1 MSSETCRAVCRN
13 IIKLYIIT
21 SCWTDIDI
29 DSCSLTDLPFCF
41 CSKMFVNPETGEFF
55 QYGDRVRLKELC
67 ETLKMIA
74 LHGGDYLY
82 NGTLAK
88 TFVSDIQ
95 QMGGIITEED
105 MANYRYMVTN

>member
-1 MSSETCRAVCRN
+1 V
-13 IIKLYIIT
+13 
-21 SCWTDIDI
+21 
-29 DSCSLTDLPFCF
+29 
-41 CSKMFVNPETGEFF
+41 FVNPETGEFF
-55 QYGDRVRLKELC
+55 RYGERIRPKEFC

-74 LHGGDYLY
+74 MHGGNYLY

-88 TFVSDIQ
+88 IFVSDIQ